1 MSLAKSGF
9 IFLENSMTAIF
20 SGLFYQSA
28 LSIEAIQFWQLHMCS
43 AYWNT
48 SFLKLWTNFL

>member
-9 IFLENSMTAIF
+9 LFLENSMTAIF

-28 LSIEAIQFWQLHMCS
+28 LSIEAIQW
-43 AYWNT
+43 T
-48 SFLKLWTNFL
+48 SFCQ